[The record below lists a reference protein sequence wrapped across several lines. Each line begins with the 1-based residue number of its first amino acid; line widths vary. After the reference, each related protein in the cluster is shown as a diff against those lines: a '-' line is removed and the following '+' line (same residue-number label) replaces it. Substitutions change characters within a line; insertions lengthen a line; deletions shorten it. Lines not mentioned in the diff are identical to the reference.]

1 MSQILQKLRD
11 VDPNDSEA
19 VKEAVTTFFQNLPK
33 NTESNSNTW
42 LRALEDVITRFP
54 RYCSQ
59 HRTTIEKYL
68 VHFLDSSNYNNVI
81 EAAKCAHGLQQ
92 IRPSQDKLASP
103 KNCWREQ
110 MNILCNAAHTL
121 IEAIF
126 SSTVNIYKNKQNVKS
141 VESQLLVNTPLT
153 NALSQILNVKKPQQG
168 TSAEDNRKMVLCN
181 KLRNIFVF
189 IQAMLVEVY
198 PVAKPVQPQLI
209 LEVIVQAISVSSS
222 VNTDVAEAVIV
233 KTQALKTLNA
243 MILCLG
249 PNLIPFS
256 GLVFRIVMQTL
267 KWSLEN
273 PSVESRKV
281 RVTAYNS
288 LSKWLSMLHIH
299 HVASEGRGRA
309 WEDDLTK
316 HIVGDITPAKKIVQL
331 TMSNQYTKN
340 LSKKAKRKL
349 ANSMLQQ
356 STIASHM
363 PGEKSKENTT
373 NTEEGSEEVAI
384 AALECAESFLTV
396 SGIFLKPTTHTVLRE
411 RIIRSC
417 YTLEQSSPARAL
429 QSLRTLEASR
439 KNTPPS
445 LPPHTHYCLQLYSM
459 LLSSSSEEIRKFCS
473 QALQDIRLHLHCSP
487 PTINFALEKP
497 ADTKT
502 DKTNKKEISKKN
514 REALEALLGKD
525 RMPDTEELADEPQTK
540 IPRLEEGDDR
550 ISISSESGASVVISD
565 DEVEVIN
572 QETTANEGDEVE
584 MLPVE
589 TVEDSS
595 PKTSRKRKASE
606 TVNIED
612 TVDTAA
618 DIAQSNKDEE
628 IDVAKDTASKDT
640 ANIYEAK
647 TQLPLNTSTD
657 TIDGDKSPVSLEIA
671 YGTSTTDSSVKRL
684 EKLDDDNNLP
694 SSTETDDVQIT
705 CGQLVACSQDSA
717 KDALEVGIEISAVKT
732 TEIDDAAEN
741 EATKEIGDVN
751 DNIEVTITSK
761 EVTVEDMLADFV
773 DEVIEEPSLVA

>member
-19 VKEAVTTFFQNLPK
+19 VKEAITTFFQNLPK
-33 NTESNSNTW
+33 YTESNSNTW
-42 LRALEDVITRFP
+42 LRVLEDVITRFP

-68 VHFLDSSNYNNVI
+68 VHFLDSSNYYNVI
-81 EAAKCAHGLQQ
+81 EAAKCVHGLQQ

-110 MNILCNAAHTL
+110 MNILCNTAHRL

-126 SSTVNIYKNKQNVKS
+126 SNTVNIYKNKQNVKS
-141 VESQLLVNTPLT
+141 IESQLLVNTPLT
-153 NALSQILNVKKPQQG
+153 NALTQILNVKKSQG
-168 TSAEDNRKMVLCN
+168 SNAEDRKMVLCN

-209 LEVIVQAISVSSS
+209 LEVIMQALSVSSS
-222 VNTDVAEAVIV
+222 VNTDVTEAVIV

-256 GLVFRIVMQTL
+256 GLVFRFVMQTL
-267 KWSLEN
+267 KWSSEN

-281 RVTAYNS
+281 RVTAYDS

-299 HVASEGRGRA
+299 HVAGEGRGRA

-316 HIVGDITPAKKIVQL
+316 HIVGDITPARKIVQL

-356 STIASHM
+356 STISSHA
-363 PGEKSKENTT
+363 PGEKSKDDT
-373 NTEEGSEEVAI
+373 TEEASDEVAI

-396 SGIFLKPTTHTVLRE
+396 SGIFLKPTTHKIFQERLIRE
-411 RIIRSC
+411 C
-417 YTLEQSSPARAL
+417 YSLQSYSRGRAL
-429 QSLRTLEASR
+429 QLLRALEASR
-439 KNTPPS
+439 KNTPPA
-445 LPPHTHYCLQLYSM
+445 LPPPTHYCLQLYSM
-459 LLSSSSEEIRKFCS
+459 LVNSSCEEIRKFSS
-473 QALQDIRLHLHCSP
+473 QALLDIRLHLHCSP
-487 PTINFALEKP
+487 PSINFALEP
-497 ADTKT
+497 QTETRT
-502 DKTNKKEISKKN
+502 DKSNRKEISKKN
-514 REALEALLGKD
+514 RKALEALLGKD
-525 RMPDTEELADEPQTK
+525 RMPDTEELEEPQNK
-540 IPRLEEGDDR
+540 IPRLEEGQDR
-550 ISISSESGASVVISD
+550 ISISSESSPSVVISD

-572 QETTANEGDEVE
+572 QENTNTEVDDVE
-584 MLPVE
+584 LMPVE
-589 TVEDSS
+589 TIEDSS
-595 PKTSRKRKASE
+595 PKISRKRKASD
-606 TVNIED
+606 TINIED
-612 TVDTAA
+612 TVDTTE
-618 DIAQSNKDEE
+618 SNKDIE
-628 IDVAKDTASKDT
+628 IDVPKET

-647 TQLPLNTSTD
+647 TQVPLNTSTD

-671 YGTSTTDSSVKRL
+671 YGASNTDCSVKRL
-684 EKLDDDNNLP
+684 EKLDDDNLP
-694 SSTETDDVQIT
+694 STNDTDDVQIT
-705 CGQLVACSQDSA
+705 CGQVVAYSQESA
-717 KDALEVGIEISAVKT
+717 KDTVEVGIEISAVKT
-732 TEIDDAAEN
+732 NKIDDAAEN
-741 EATKEIGDVN
+741 EETKQNGDVN

-773 DEVIEEPSLVA
+773 DEVIEEPSLVT